1 MLVFIIHGGLVFKT
15 PDGEH
20 HDAGK
25 IAASTEI
32 EVPFI
37 ISRQTIE
44 ENGRTMTVDG
54 ITQYLV
60 NTYFLSDEWN
70 CAYLNDYDEDN
81 IRSQVNDICKRYG
94 VYDYAG
100 GAGEPLYLLAETAW
114 SKGTTSKSIQNVIT
128 IDWKNG
134 GTYDKP
140 TNIIDR
146 KTYMVDDSKYNQYS
160 FYAAS
165 PSESDLMQM
174 IDVSAD
180 VDLEINSI
188 YNDAEGNAV
197 NMDFSPILYI
207 SCGDTIPYTFGL
219 SYKWEGKIIETMEC
233 DFDQADATNNI
244 IYLPEQIIINCD
256 GESGHTP
263 TNLSEMYDWACAQ
276 IQEIIDNISN
286 AYMFNWNVSENCYD
300 TLQKTAAQNPYLGW
314 ANE

>member
-1 MLVFIIHGGLVFKT
+1 
-15 PDGEH
+15 
-20 HDAGK
+20 
-25 IAASTEI
+25 
-32 EVPFI
+32 
-37 ISRQTIE
+37 
-44 ENGRTMTVDG
+44 
-54 ITQYLV
+54 
-60 NTYFLSDEWN
+60 
-70 CAYLNDYDEDN
+70 
-81 IRSQVNDICKRYG
+81 
-94 VYDYAG
+94 
-100 GAGEPLYLLAETAW
+100 
-114 SKGTTSKSIQNVIT
+114 
-128 IDWKNG
+128 
-134 GTYDKP
+134 
-140 TNIIDR
+140 
-146 KTYMVDDSKYNQYS
+146 MVDDSKYNQYS